1 MVRLVTLCDHSFL
14 DTADTSGT
22 PTAMPN
28 IATVLKQEIT
38 RLARKEAKAH
48 VEPLRKANA
57 QYRKDIAELKRQLGA
72 MKKRVDYLDAQ
83 ERKRLRKPV
92 SVSEAEGRRFSPGW
106 LKAHRHRLGLAA
118 ADYAELV
125 GVSPQTIYNW
135 EHGKSKPRK
144 EQLAALAAIRRI
156 GKREA
161 QRRLE

>member
-1 MVRLVTLCDHSFL
+1 
-14 DTADTSGT
+14 
-22 PTAMPN
+22 MPN

-48 VEPLRKANA
+48 VERLRKANA
-57 QYRKDIAELKRQLGA
+57 QYRKDIAEVKRQLGA

-92 SVSEAEGRRFSPGW
+92 SVSEAEGHRFSPGW
-106 LKAHRHRLGLAA
+106 LKAHRYRLGLAA

>member
-1 MVRLVTLCDHSFL
+1 
-14 DTADTSGT
+14 
-22 PTAMPN
+22 MPN

-48 VEPLRKANA
+48 VEPLRKASA

-106 LKAHRHRLGLAA
+106 LKAHRRRLGLAA

>member
-1 MVRLVTLCDHSFL
+1 MVHLVTLCDHSFL

>member
-1 MVRLVTLCDHSFL
+1 MKHLLVASLLILLGPSL
-14 DTADTSGT
+14 SASLI
-22 PTAMPN
+22 PP
-28 IATVLKQEIT
+28 LK
-38 RLARKEAKAH
+38 
-48 VEPLRKANA
+48 V
-57 QYRKDIAELKRQLGA
+57 DI
-72 MKKRVDYLDAQ
+72 LDAQ

-135 EHGKSKPRK
+135 EHGRSKPRK

>member
-1 MVRLVTLCDHSFL
+1 
-14 DTADTSGT
+14 
-22 PTAMPN
+22 MPN

-92 SVSEAEGRRFSPGW
+92 SVSEAEGRRFSPAG

>member
-1 MVRLVTLCDHSFL
+1 
-14 DTADTSGT
+14 
-22 PTAMPN
+22 MPN

>member
-1 MVRLVTLCDHSFL
+1 MVHLVTLCDHSFL

-135 EHGKSKPRK
+135 EHGRSKPRK

>member
-1 MVRLVTLCDHSFL
+1 
-14 DTADTSGT
+14 
-22 PTAMPN
+22 MPN

-92 SVSEAEGRRFSPGW
+92 SVSEAEGRRFAPGW

>member
-1 MVRLVTLCDHSFL
+1 
-14 DTADTSGT
+14 
-22 PTAMPN
+22 MPN

-48 VEPLRKANA
+48 VEPLRTASA
-57 QYRKDIAELKRQLGA
+57 QYRKDIAELKRQLRA

>member
-1 MVRLVTLCDHSFL
+1 
-14 DTADTSGT
+14 
-22 PTAMPN
+22 MPN

-48 VEPLRKANA
+48 VGPLRKANA

-83 ERKRLRKPV
+83 ERKRLQKPV
-92 SVSEAEGRRFSPGW
+92 SVSEAEGRRFSPAW